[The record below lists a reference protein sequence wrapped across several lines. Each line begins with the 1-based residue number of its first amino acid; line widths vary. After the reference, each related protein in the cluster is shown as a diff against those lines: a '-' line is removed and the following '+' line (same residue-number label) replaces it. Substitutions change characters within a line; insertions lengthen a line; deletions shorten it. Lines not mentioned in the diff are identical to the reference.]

1 MRKTKSILRELIEIK
16 RELQVIRNL
25 IESSSKND
33 VDGHKIAKVV
43 QTAIRGT
50 SRVDE

>member
-1 MRKTKSILRELIEIK
+1 MRKTKSILRELIAIK

-33 VDGHKIAKVV
+33 VDGHKIAKAV